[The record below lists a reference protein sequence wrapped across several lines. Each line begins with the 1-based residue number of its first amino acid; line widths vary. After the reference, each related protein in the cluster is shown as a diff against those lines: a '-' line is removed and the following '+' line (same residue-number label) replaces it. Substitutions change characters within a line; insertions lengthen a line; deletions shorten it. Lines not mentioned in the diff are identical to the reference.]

1 MASLLLPALVA
12 TTPTITK
19 PPASAILSNAALA
32 FRGVVTP
39 VRWQLDLIREQKRP
53 MRLGVDVEVR
63 ENSKGRGLYALRTI
77 EKGALVGRYTGRT
90 LTTGA
95 RASSTRPSHTC
106 RAITLNPLCLR
117 VCV

>member
-1 MASLLLPALVA
+1 MLSLLLPALVA
-12 TTPTITK
+12 STPTITK
-19 PPASAILSNAALA
+19 PPASILSNVALA
-32 FRGVVTP
+32 FRGVTP

-77 EKGALVGRYTGRT
+77 EKGTLVGRYTGRT

-95 RASSTRPSHTC
+95 RKSLTRLKS
-106 RAITLNPLCLR
+106 AVQSL
-117 VCV
+117 